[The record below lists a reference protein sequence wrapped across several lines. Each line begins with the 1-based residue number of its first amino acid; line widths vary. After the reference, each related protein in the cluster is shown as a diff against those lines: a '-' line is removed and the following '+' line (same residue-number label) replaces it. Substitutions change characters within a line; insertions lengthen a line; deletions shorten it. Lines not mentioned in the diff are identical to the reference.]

1 MPISKITTEDLIKS
15 LREYPDLIIQE
26 AANQLESFNNDW
38 HQPELCNEKYDR
50 LVVECNA
57 WEELCEDLIEKI
69 EDIPNLE
76 KKTKDR
82 FLIEKY
88 YKLKGH
94 YES

>member
-1 MPISKITTEDLIKS
+1 MPIPNIKTQDLIES
-15 LREYPDLIIQE
+15 LKQYPDIIIQE
-26 AANQLESFNNDW
+26 AVNQLESFNNDW
-38 HQPELCNEKYDR
+38 HQPELCNEKYNN

-69 EDIPNLE
+69 EDIPNIE
-76 KKTKDR
+76 KTSKDR
-82 FLIEKY
+82 ILIEKY